1 MTDKRPGICYLRSN
15 LESKKAKKEL
25 EGSTTNSTKFEI
37 TGTTQGEQ
45 KTAKRATK
53 ARPIGRLGTT
63 YPYTPSSY
71 RVSLRLSQI
80 VNPGEK
86 EIDLFHS
93 LALFVVFLRFLFAP
107 KKLPTCEG
115 VKRVF
120 FFVSARTHSVKRW
133 LIPISRHLEKIVL
146 RMSEIG
152 REREQKEQN
161 KHEFPDILALFSLA
175 AVSEHCRAFLNKIW
189 PKIDLENARTPW
201 KYVFETQEIVPFLL
215 CLEFQR
221 HEKISDGK

>member
-120 FFVSARTHSVKRW
+120 FF
-133 LIPISRHLEKIVL
+133 
-146 RMSEIG
+146 
-152 REREQKEQN
+152 RERQN
-161 KHEFPDILALFSLA
+161 ALGQEMANSDFSPLRKDCFAHERNWTGK
-175 AVSEHCRAFLNKIW
+175 RAK
-189 PKIDLENARTPW
+189 
-201 KYVFETQEIVPFLL
+201 
-215 CLEFQR
+215 
-221 HEKISDGK
+221 

>member
-1 MTDKRPGICYLRSN
+1 MRAPVKMALTDELWNLVRSAAETPMSKGAWNVKQLARRKKIPENGWENTNGRESGNAIWFEKLLPRFGFDDVPSIELVSAAQEIPWLTREQAFAICGPILRV
-15 LESKKAKKEL
+15 KGKKKEL

-93 LALFVVFLRFLFAP
+93 LALFVVFLRCLFAP
-107 KKLPTCEG
+107 KVANMRG
-115 VKRVF
+115 GQASIF
-120 FFVSARTHSVKRW
+120 FSWAPERTR
-133 LIPISRHLEKIVL
+133 SR
-146 RMSEIG
+146 
-152 REREQKEQN
+152 
-161 KHEFPDILALFSLA
+161 
-175 AVSEHCRAFLNKIW
+175 
-189 PKIDLENARTPW
+189 
-201 KYVFETQEIVPFLL
+201 
-215 CLEFQR
+215 
-221 HEKISDGK
+221 DG